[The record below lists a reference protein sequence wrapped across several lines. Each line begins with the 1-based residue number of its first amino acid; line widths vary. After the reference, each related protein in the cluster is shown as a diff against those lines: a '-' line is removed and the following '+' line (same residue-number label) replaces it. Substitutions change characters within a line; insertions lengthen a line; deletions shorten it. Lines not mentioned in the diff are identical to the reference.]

1 MSKSPCF
8 ALPVLT
14 LLTFTSLASRLFIG
28 LTPIFASGKFG
39 EIFKRRRRLK
49 KTWRQCNLL
58 ILDGNTE
65 LRRPPYHFY
74 SVEPELLNRDHSWH
88 SHRPRHSFKLFQWST
103 WPKITQLQEDH
114 WALIRPATLERPP
127 PVRCLSAARRNCFLS
142 NVQTVPP
149 PRTTSITDTTDNRV
163 QLVGM
168 SLSNL
173 ARSDEWKHNVD
184 YRFGNPN
191 MNFRN
196 IGIQVPPP
204 AI

>member
-1 MSKSPCF
+1 MRTMQSTDPRWQHRVQMASVPFSQCRTRTFERGPQLTQSPTSTQF
-8 ALPVLT
+8 QTFPVVDLT
-14 LLTFTSLASRLFIG
+14 KDHPVTRRSLGLDPSR
-28 LTPIFASGKFG
+28 
-39 EIFKRRRRLK
+39 
-49 KTWRQCNLL
+49 
-58 ILDGNTE
+58 
-65 LRRPPYHFY
+65 HFRKAAAGAVPF
-74 SVEPELLNRDHSWH
+74 SCS
-88 SHRPRHSFKLFQWST
+88 
-103 WPKITQLQEDH
+103 
-114 WALIRPATLERPP
+114 
-127 PVRCLSAARRNCFLS
+127 ARRNCFLS

>member
-1 MSKSPCF
+1 MRTMQSTDPRWQHR
-8 ALPVLT
+8 VQM
-14 LLTFTSLASRLFIG
+14 ASVPL
-28 LTPIFASGKFG
+28 S
-39 EIFKRRRRLK
+39 
-49 KTWRQCNLL
+49 QC
-58 ILDGNTE
+58 
-65 LRRPPYHFY
+65 
-74 SVEPELLNRDHSWH
+74 LLNGDNSWH

-127 PVRCLSAARRNCFLS
+127 PVPFSCSARRNCFLS

-163 QLVGM
+163 RLVGM

-184 YRFGNPN
+184 YGFGNPN

-204 AI
+204 AIWCLSQRRSYLPQW